1 MGLEKWGNITAHHFW
16 AQPPPPQTGLDIR
29 NDPVIPKMHLI
40 TAMSQPRRQ
49 PATSL
54 RARLVPARQPQAEH
68 SRVGGGGVG
77 READVVRDSS
87 HAAVRGLHQLS
98 FLALEKP
105 GSVIFSTFPAQ
116 LISAGLHLS
125 QQKYTHFQALKLVRI
140 QARLDNSWKTMRGK
154 KGSLISSPWQSLCVW
169 LRRRIKGRQSVIFF
183 AAWNHRHRN
192 DFTFTFRQ
200 TPRLT
205 KISQPRERL
214 YLRQIKADTWK
225 QLNTLRHTSNFKKAR
240 LRGKF
245 QLH

>member
-1 MGLEKWGNITAHHFW
+1 
-16 AQPPPPQTGLDIR
+16 
-29 NDPVIPKMHLI
+29 
-40 TAMSQPRRQ
+40 MSQPRRQ

-54 RARLVPARQPQAEH
+54 RARLVPARQPQAARP
-68 SRVGGGGVG
+68 SRGD

-125 QQKYTHFQALKLVRI
+125 QQKYTHFQAWKLVCI

-169 LRRRIKGRQSVIFF
+169 RRRRIKGRQSVIFF
-183 AAWNHRHRN
+183 AAWNHCHRN

-205 KISQPRERL
+205 KISPAKGTALSQ
-214 YLRQIKADTWK
+214 ADRGGHMETVK
-225 QLNTLRHTSNFKKAR
+225 HSQTHSKLQENAFA
-240 LRGKF
+240 GKF

>member
-1 MGLEKWGNITAHHFW
+1 MTIATIFKKTGTGKVGEYHSSPLLGSTPHH
-16 AQPPPPQTGLDIR
+16 PQTGLDIR

-68 SRVGGGGVG
+68 NRVGGGGH

-87 HAAVRGLHQLS
+87 HAAVGGLHQLS

-125 QQKYTHFQALKLVRI
+125 QQKYTHFQAWKLVRI

-169 LRRRIKGRQSVIFF
+169 LRRRIKGRQSVIFI
-183 AAWNHRHRN
+183 ATEMISLLHSDKNAPVDKDLPSQWNG
-192 DFTFTFRQ
+192 F
-200 TPRLT
+200 
-205 KISQPRERL
+205 ISGR
-214 YLRQIKADTWK
+214 
-225 QLNTLRHTSNFKKAR
+225 
-240 LRGKF
+240 
-245 QLH
+245 